1 MRYELYYW
9 PHIQGRGEYVRL
21 ALEEGGADYVDVARL
36 PESEGGGRP
45 AVARVLQQASNTHAP
60 MALPFAP
67 PLLKAGKTLISHT
80 ANILQYLGPRLGL
93 VPKAE
98 SRRLYAHGLQLTLTD
113 FVREAHDVHHPIANS
128 LYYEDQ
134 KIEALRRSTHFR
146 KERLTKFLNYFEAV
160 VTRGGGRY
168 VLGKTVSYVDLS
180 MFQVMASLHYAF
192 PNAMSGLTQNIP
204 HLNELKERVAL
215 RPRIARYLASPARLP
230 FSTHDLMRAYPE
242 LDAAENKMQ

>member
-21 ALEEGGADYVDVARL
+21 ALEEGEADYVDVARL

-45 AVARVLQQASNTHAP
+45 AVARLLQDAANKHP
-60 MALPFAP
+60 PFAP
-67 PLLKAGKTLISHT
+67 PLLKAGKTIISHT
-80 ANILQYLGPRLGL
+80 ANILQYLGPRLNL

-98 SRRLYAHGLQLTLTD
+98 ATRLYAHGLQLTITD

-134 KIEALRRSTHFR
+134 KTEALRRSGHF
-146 KERLTKFLNYFEAV
+146 KAERLTKFTNYFETVLA
-160 VTRGGGRY
+160 RGGGKF
-168 VLGKTVSYVDLS
+168 VLGKSLSYVDLS
-180 MFQVMASLHYAF
+180 VFQVMASLDYAF
-192 PNAMSGLTQNIP
+192 PTAMAGLRGKIPRLNAL
-204 HLNELKERVAL
+204 HDLVEA

-230 FSTHDLMRAYPE
+230 FDTHDLMRHYPE
-242 LDAAENKMQ
+242 LDA

>member
-21 ALEEGGADYVDVARL
+21 ALEEGDADYVDVARL
-36 PESEGGGRP
+36 PEHEGGGRP
-45 AVARVLQQASNTHAP
+45 AVAKLLQDVANKQP
-60 MALPFAP
+60 PFAP
-67 PLLKAGKTLISHT
+67 PLLKVGKLVISHT

-98 SRRLYAHGLQLTLTD
+98 AMRFYAHGLQLTVTD

-134 KIEALRRSTHFR
+134 KPEALRRSGHFR
-146 KERLTKFLNYFEAV
+146 CEPLTKFTNYFETV
-160 VTRGGGRY
+160 LTRSGGRFM
-168 VLGKTVSYVDLS
+168 LGKSLSYVDLS
-180 MFQVMASLHYAF
+180 MFQVMASLNYAF
-192 PNAMSGLTQNIP
+192 PGAMVGMQTKMPRLNAL
-204 HLNELKERVAL
+204 HELIAA

-230 FSTHDLMRAYPE
+230 FNTHDLMRQYPE
-242 LDAAENKMQ
+242 LDA